1 MQLKKEW
8 LIPTGVG
15 VGSFG
20 IGALVGHIL
29 TKYKLKV
36 EIEEP
41 EENTREVEREF
52 EYEEAKR
59 EFNWMIQQANH
70 VVDKFKD
77 SVKAYQTF
85 VDVATEESKLVHPS
99 NGKLTVVENTD
110 PKLFEEDDDSAVSIF
125 TEDDDDWDYTE
136 EVKHRNKEHPYI
148 LHRDEYFAHEMDYD
162 QTTLMYYEGDNILCD
177 EKDVPIHAP
186 DKVVGTLKFGH
197 GSGDPSIVYI
207 RNDKLEA
214 EFEVIVDHGFF
225 QVEVLGQ
232 AAEDMLKAKT
242 RDLRHS
248 IHKFKEE

>member
-1 MQLKKEW
+1 MHFRKEW

-15 VGSFG
+15 IGSFG
-20 IGALVGHIL
+20 IGGLVGHIL
-29 TKYKLKV
+29 TKYKFKV
-36 EIEEP
+36 EVEEP
-41 EENTREVEREF
+41 EENTRDVELHF

-77 SVKAYQTF
+77 SVKAYEAYI
-85 VDVATEESKLVHPS
+85 DIATEGSKSSHPS
-99 NGKLTVVENTD
+99 NGKLTVVTTPD
-110 PKLFEEDDDSAVSIF
+110 LTLFDDDDSTVSVF
-125 TEDDDDWDYTE
+125 TEDDDDWSYEDELTT
-136 EVKHRNKEHPYI
+136 RSKEHPYI
-148 LHRDEYFAHEMDYD
+148 LHRDEYFARELDYD

-177 EKDVPIHAP
+177 EKDVPIHAA

-214 EFEVIVDHGFF
+214 EFEVIIDHGFF

-248 IHKFKEE
+248 IHKFKDE